1 MPLPAEQKQVTIYLD
16 SNGDAPFSNW
26 INDLADIKG
35 RAKIRER
42 IARLRLG
49 NMGDCEPVG
58 EGVSELRVHYGPGY
72 RVYFG
77 QEGQK
82 IVVLILGGSKR
93 TQKKDI
99 KTAKVLWK
107 DYKERENEK

>member
-1 MPLPAEQKQVTIYLD
+1 LSL
-16 SNGDAPFSNW
+16 N
-26 INDLADIKG
+26 
-35 RAKIRER
+35 RARIRER

-58 EGVSELRVHYGPGY
+58 EGVSELIIHFGPGY
-72 RVYFG
+72 RIYFA
-77 QEGQK
+77 QEGIN
-82 IVVLILGGSKR
+82 IVVLITGGSKK

-99 KTAKVLWK
+99 RTAKILWK

>member
-1 MPLPAEQKQVTIYLD
+1 MSLPVETKQVEVYLD
-16 SNGDAPFSNW
+16 KDGKAPFSIW
-26 INDLADIKG
+26 INGLTDLKG

-49 NMGDCEPVG
+49 NMGDCERVG
-58 EGVSELRVHYGPGY
+58 EGVFELRIHYGPGY

-77 QEGQK
+77 QDGNR
-82 IVVLILGGSKR
+82 IVVLILGGAKK

-99 KTAKVLWK
+99 KAAKILWK
-107 DYKERENEK
+107 DYKERTNEK

>member
-1 MPLPAEQKQVTIYLD
+1 MPLPVEQKQVEIYLD
-16 SNGDAPFSNW
+16 QDGKAPFSIWVNELS
-26 INDLADIKG
+26 DLKG
-35 RAKIRER
+35 RAKVRER

-58 EGVSELRVHYGPGY
+58 DGVSELRIHFGPGY

-77 QEGQK
+77 QDGKK
-82 IVVLILGGSKR
+82 IVVLLLAGAKK

-99 KTAKVLWK
+99 NTAKVFWK
-107 DYKERENEK
+107 DYKERADEI

>member
-1 MPLPAEQKQVTIYLD
+1 MPLPVEKKQVNIYLD
-16 SNGDAPFSNW
+16 SKGKAPFSVWLNALT
-26 INDLADIKG
+26 DVKG

-49 NMGDCEPVG
+49 NQGDCEPVG
-58 EGVSELRVHYGPGY
+58 EGISELRIHYGPGY

-77 QEGQK
+77 KAGKQL
-82 IVVLILGGSKR
+82 VILLVGGTKR

-99 KTAKVLWK
+99 KIAKLFWK
-107 DYKERENEK
+107 DYKERKNEK

>member
-1 MPLPAEQKQVTIYLD
+1 MPLPVETKHVEIYLD
-16 SNGDAPFSNW
+16 RDGKAPFSNW
-26 INDLADIKG
+26 VNDLSDLKG
-35 RAKIRER
+35 RAKVRER

-58 EGVSELRVHYGPGY
+58 EGVSELRIHYGPGY

-77 QEGQK
+77 QEGKK
-82 IVVLILGGSKR
+82 IVVLLLAGAKR

-99 KTAKVLWK
+99 KTAKNFWK
-107 DYKERENEK
+107 DYKERANEN

>member
-1 MPLPAEQKQVTIYLD
+1 MPLPVEQKQVEIYLD
-16 SNGDAPFSNW
+16 RNGAAPYSIW
-26 INDLADIKG
+26 IKGLTDLKG

-42 IARLRLG
+42 ITRLRLG
-49 NMGDCEPVG
+49 NMGDCESVG
-58 EGVSELRVHYGPGY
+58 EGVSELRIHYGPGY

-77 QEGQK
+77 QDGKK

>member
-1 MPLPAEQKQVTIYLD
+1 MPLPVEPKQVDIYLD
-16 SNGDAPFSNW
+16 SNGKAPFSAW
-26 INDLADIKG
+26 INALADIKG

-49 NMGDCEPVG
+49 NMGDCEPIG
-58 EGVSELRVHYGPGY
+58 EGISELRIHYGPGY

-77 QEGQK
+77 QDGNE

-93 TQKKDI
+93 TQNQDI

-107 DYKERENEK
+107 DYKERKNEK

>member
-1 MPLPAEQKQVTIYLD
+1 MPLPVEQKQVEIYLD
-16 SNGDAPFSNW
+16 RNGVAPYSIW
-26 INDLADIKG
+26 INRLVDVKG

-42 IARLRLG
+42 ITRLRLG

-58 EGVSELRVHYGPGY
+58 EGVSELRIHYGPGY
-72 RVYFG
+72 RIYFG
-77 QEGQK
+77 QDGKK

>member
-1 MPLPAEQKQVTIYLD
+1 MALPVETKQVDIYLNTD
-16 SNGDAPFSNW
+16 GKSPYLAW
-26 INDLADIKG
+26 INGLADLKG
-35 RAKIRER
+35 RAKVRER

-58 EGVSELRVHYGPGY
+58 EGVSELRIHYGPEY

-77 QEGQK
+77 QDGNR
-82 IVVLILGGSKR
+82 IVVLILGGSKKS
-93 TQKKDI
+93 QKKDI
-99 KTAKVLWK
+99 RAAKSLWK